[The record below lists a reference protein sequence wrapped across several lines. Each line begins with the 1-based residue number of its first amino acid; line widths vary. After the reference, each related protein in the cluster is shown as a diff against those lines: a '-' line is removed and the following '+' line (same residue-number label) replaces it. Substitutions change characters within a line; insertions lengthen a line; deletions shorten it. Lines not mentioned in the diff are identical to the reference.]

1 MPKNAG
7 YQLAR
12 RNPATNPARRR
23 LMTALGVGSLAAIAQ
38 PAHTQS
44 RPADYPSRPIR
55 IIVTFAAGSATDIMT
70 RHLAVRM
77 SHTLGQNLVIENRVG
92 AAGAIGAE
100 QVARATPDG
109 YTIAMSA
116 VSAMAIAPAIR
127 GAAMPYDN
135 LIDFTHIGRACTA
148 TNVVAVH
155 PSVPAK
161 TLPELIAWSKTVP
174 GGVRYSSGGH
184 GGSNHLA
191 GELIAL
197 RTGAPLLH
205 VPYSN
210 QGQAVSDAVAGHVPM
225 IIYTVALLP
234 HIKSGRL
241 KAIAVTSETRQ
252 QQLPDIGTA
261 IEQGVPGIVA
271 NSWFGLFG
279 PAGIADS
286 IRDRLY
292 AALSEAL
299 AQPDIR
305 SKLIDTGLQPDP
317 LAAAEFR
324 AFIERDT
331 QTWREVARAA
341 GIKAD

>member
-1 MPKNAG
+1 MAHQYP
-7 YQLAR
+7 LAS
-12 RNPATNPARRR
+12 RRR
-23 LMTALGVGSLAAIAQ
+23 VIEALGAGALGAVAAPLASQ
-38 PAHTQS
+38 PRT
-44 RPADYPSRPIR
+44 DYPTRPIR

-70 RHLAVRM
+70 RHLAARM
-77 SHTLGQNLVIENRVG
+77 SQTLGQNLAIENRVG

-100 QVARATPDG
+100 QAARASPDG

-116 VSAMAIAPAIR
+116 VSALSIAPAIR
-127 GAAMPYDN
+127 GSAMPYDN
-135 LIDFTHIGRACTA
+135 LKDFTHIGRACTA

-155 PSVPAK
+155 PSVPAN
-161 TLPELIAWSKTVP
+161 TLPELVAWSKTVP

-197 RTGAPLLH
+197 RAGAQFVH

-234 HIKSGRL
+234 HIRSGRL
-241 KAIAVTSETRQ
+241 KAIAVTSEERQ
-252 QQLPDIGTA
+252 KQLPNIGTA

-271 NSWFGLFG
+271 NSWFGLVG
-279 PAGIADS
+279 PAGIADTV
-286 IRDRLY
+286 RDRLY
-292 AALSEAL
+292 TALAEALS
-299 AQPDIR
+299 QPDIQ
-305 SKLIDTGLQPDP
+305 SKLIDTGLQPNP
-317 LAAAEFR
+317 LPAAQFR

-331 QTWREVARAA
+331 QTWREVAKAA
-341 GIKAD
+341 GIKPA

>member
-1 MPKNAG
+1 MSFAPDSK
-7 YQLAR
+7 
-12 RNPATNPARRR
+12 ARRR
-23 LMTALGVGSLAAIAQ
+23 LVGALGASTLGSLAMPGIAQ
-38 PAHTQS
+38 Q
-44 RPADYPSRPIR
+44 RADYPSRPIR

-70 RHLAVRM
+70 RHLAARM
-77 SHTLGQNLVIENRVG
+77 TQTLGQNLVIENRVG

-135 LIDFTHIGRACTA
+135 LRDFTHIGRACTA

-155 PSVPAK
+155 PSVPAT
-161 TLPELIAWSKTVP
+161 TLPELIAWSRTVP

-197 RTGAPLLH
+197 RTGAQFVH

-234 HIKSGRL
+234 HIRSGRL
-241 KAIAVTSETRQ
+241 KAIAVTSEVRQ
-252 QQLPDIGTA
+252 KQLPDIGTA

-271 NSWFGLFG
+271 NSWFGMVG
-279 PAGIADS
+279 PAGIPES

-292 AALSEAL
+292 TALAEAL
-299 AQPDIR
+299 AQPDIQ

-317 LAAAEFR
+317 LPAQPFR
-324 AFIERDT
+324 TFIERDT
-331 QTWREVARAA
+331 QTWREVAKAA
-341 GIKAD
+341 GIKAE